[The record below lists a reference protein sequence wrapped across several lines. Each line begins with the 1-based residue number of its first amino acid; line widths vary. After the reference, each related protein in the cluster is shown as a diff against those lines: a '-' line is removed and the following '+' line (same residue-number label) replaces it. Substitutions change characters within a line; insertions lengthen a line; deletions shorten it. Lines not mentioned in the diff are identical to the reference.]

1 MSEIEG
7 KKRLFEPKIPDPTE
21 EDIQWAKGIEQSWF
35 GISSGKIGN
44 VVDNNQIWRLNFL
57 YEKYKDKLDL
67 SYRYNARSGSCAG
80 ESLFGRAVERG
91 HEDMALLLSDWKA
104 TIRCHNSIWEE
115 VIKKKSK
122 VSAYALLQYERGG
135 SVGYFS
141 ESLDKAAY
149 KVSQIFVD
157 FGVANYDDG
166 LVSMVSRKNMEA
178 IVFLVKKGVDISA
191 NDYAAIK
198 EADDNGYFEIAEYLK
213 KEAGL
218 IEEDALALPAPEQG
232 SEPNLYEKISD
243 VELLKTSISE
253 NGSMTLTTVF
263 NFEMEDVVRTQYVAG
278 QAPSETHRKFKDFDD
293 KTCLKEMFDELRRRD
308 GNPPSGMFKNVDN
321 RVKIKKL
328 NSV

>member
-1 MSEIEG
+1 MSEIEN

-21 EDIQWAKGIEQSWF
+21 KDIQWAKGIDKSWF
-35 GISSGKIGN
+35 MISPGKLKGIVG
-44 VVDNNQIWRLNFL
+44 NNQIWRLNFL
-57 YEKYKDKLDL
+57 HKKYKDKLDL
-67 SYRYNARSGSCAG
+67 SYHYNRRSGSCAG
-80 ESLFGRAVERG
+80 ESLFGHAVERG

-104 TIRCHNSIWEE
+104 TIRCHDSIWDKIIER
-115 VIKKKSK
+115 KSK
-122 VSAYALLQYERGG
+122 ISSYALLQYGREE
-135 SVGYFS
+135 SLQFFD

-157 FGVANYDDG
+157 FGVTNYNDG
-166 LVSMVSRKNMEA
+166 LIAMISRKNMEA
-178 IVFLVKKGVDISA
+178 VMFLVKKGVDISA

-198 EADDNGYFEIAEYLK
+198 EADDNGYFEIAGYLK
-213 KEAGL
+213 ESAGL
-218 IEEDALALPAPEQG
+218 IEKEALALPAPVLEAG
-232 SEPNLYEKISD
+232 SDLYEKISD

-308 GNPPSGMFKNVDN
+308 GHPPSGMFKNVDK